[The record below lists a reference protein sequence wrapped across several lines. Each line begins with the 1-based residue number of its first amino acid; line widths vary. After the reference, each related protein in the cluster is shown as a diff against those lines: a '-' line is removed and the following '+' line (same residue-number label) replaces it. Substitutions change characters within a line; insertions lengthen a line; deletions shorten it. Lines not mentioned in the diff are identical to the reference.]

1 MDKNKLLSYIDDVFR
16 CERGYY
22 NYTNIP
28 STIGYAIYCYGSNDI
43 RDIVCFIDLS
53 DNLDGSKGIIFTTD
67 ALYFDLNVKASFKYD
82 DITSL
87 KLSKDRNDFKGYIND
102 VLIDY
107 EYVQENMFIKLI
119 SNITDVDITL
129 DMNDIEKI
137 AYLVPA
143 VLDDIKDDLYEDV
156 ELTNEQ
162 YKKLKDLYDDVD
174 TIHRYTDNTYY
185 LELETLCRQALEFFN
200 ELEIDSEEID
210 ELEAIYAKRTQQQD
224 EAFDQAKAYYDKM
237 MNDYQKGDTKMFD
250 QIKSAMNMLGIKEE
264 DLAGKTPDEIE
275 DYLCHKLGVSKEQL
289 AAMKKKM
296 GL

>member
-1 MDKNKLLSYIDDVFR
+1 MNRDNLLSYIDDVFR

-22 NYTNIP
+22 NYTGIP
-28 STIGYAIYCYGSNDI
+28 STIGYAIYSYGSNDI
-43 RDIVCFIDLS
+43 KDIVSFIDLS
-53 DNLDGSKGIIFTTD
+53 DDLDGSKGIIFTED

-82 DITSL
+82 EITSL
-87 KLSKDRNDFKGYIND
+87 KLNKDRNDFKGYIND

-107 EYVQENMFIKLI
+107 EYIQENMFIKMI

-129 DMNDIEKI
+129 DMPDYEKI

-143 VLDDIKDDLYEDV
+143 ILDDIKDDLYEDV

-162 YKKLKDLYDDVD
+162 YKKIKDLYDDVD

-185 LELETLCRQALEFFN
+185 LELETLCKQALDFFN

-210 ELEAIYAKRTQQQD
+210 ELEAIYLERTRQQD
-224 EAFDQAKAYYDKM
+224 EAYDKAKAYYDEM
-237 MNDYQKGDTKMFD
+237 MDNYKKGDTKMFD

-264 DLAGKTPDEIE
+264 ELAGKSPDEIE
-275 DYLCHKLGVSKEQL
+275 DYLCQKLGISKEQM
-289 AAMKKKM
+289 AAMRKKM

>member
-28 STIGYAIYCYGSNDI
+28 STIGYVIYCYGSNDI

-143 VLDDIKDDLYEDV
+143 VLDDVKDDLYEDV

-275 DYLCHKLGVSKEQL
+275 DYLCQKLGVSKEQL

>member
-1 MDKNKLLSYIDDVFR
+1 MNRDKLLSYIDDVFR

-22 NYTNIP
+22 NYTGIP
-28 STIGYAIYCYGSNDI
+28 STIGYAIYSYGSNDI
-43 RDIVCFIDLS
+43 KDIVSFIDLS
-53 DNLDGSKGIIFTTD
+53 DDLDGSKGIIFTED

-82 DITSL
+82 EITSL
-87 KLSKDRNDFKGYIND
+87 KLNKDRNDFKGYIND

-107 EYVQENMFIKLI
+107 EYIQENMFIKMI

-129 DMNDIEKI
+129 DMPDYEKI

-143 VLDDIKDDLYEDV
+143 ILDDIKDDLYEDV

-162 YKKLKDLYDDVD
+162 YKKIKDLYDDVD

-185 LELETLCRQALEFFN
+185 LELETLCKQALDFFN

-210 ELEAIYAKRTQQQD
+210 ELEAIYLERTRQQD
-224 EAFDQAKAYYDKM
+224 EAYDKAKAYYDEM
-237 MNDYQKGDTKMFD
+237 MDNYKKGDTKMFD

-264 DLAGKTPDEIE
+264 ELAGKSPDEIE
-275 DYLCHKLGVSKEQL
+275 DYLCQKLGISKEQM
-289 AAMKKKM
+289 AAMRKKM